1 MNVLCLQ
8 IYNVAGP
15 LGFFKGLGAR
25 VLYSMPATA
34 ICWSTYEFFK
44 FILSRKSNDDYRSS
58 VSGSN
63 RNNLSISRSN
73 ADKKR
78 NPAADDSAA
87 AKSANIRYVIPKPT
101 TIATDIIN
109 DTKAAALHHSSASDL
124 NVTGSQYTIPV
135 TSTSRELPSISGV
148 GVYSAVNMNSIHT
161 ERVYDPNSRGY
172 SR

>member
-1 MNVLCLQ
+1 MNAFCLQ
-8 IYNVAGP
+8 IYSVAGP

-44 FILSRKSNDDYRSS
+44 FILSRKSKDDYRSS

-78 NPAADDSAA
+78 NSAQDDSAA

-101 TIATDIIN
+101 AIATDIIN

-135 TSTSRELPSISGV
+135 NASRELPSISGV
-148 GVYSAVNMNSIHT
+148 GAYTAVNMNSIHT
-161 ERVYDPNSRGY
+161 ERVYEPNIQGCSR
-172 SR
+172 

>member
-1 MNVLCLQ
+1 M
-8 IYNVAGP
+8 AGP

-63 RNNLSISRSN
+63 RNSLSISRSN

-78 NPAADDSAA
+78 NSAQDDSAA
-87 AKSANIRYVIPKPT
+87 VKSPNIRYVIPKPT
-101 TIATDIIN
+101 AIATDIIN

-135 TSTSRELPSISGV
+135 TTSRELPSISGV
-148 GVYSAVNMNSIHT
+148 GVYTAVNMNSSIHT
-161 ERVYDPNSRGY
+161 ERVYDPNIRGCSR
-172 SR
+172 

>member
-1 MNVLCLQ
+1 M
-8 IYNVAGP
+8 AGP
-15 LGFFKGLGAR
+15 FGFFKGLGAR

-63 RNNLSISRSN
+63 RNNLSIIRTN
-73 ADKKR
+73 ADKKK
-78 NPAADDSAA
+78 NLAQDDSVA

-101 TIATDIIN
+101 AIATDIIN

-124 NVTGSQYTIPV
+124 NVSSSQYTIPV
-135 TSTSRELPSISGV
+135 STSRELPSISGV
-148 GVYSAVNMNSIHT
+148 GVYTAVNMNSIHT
-161 ERVYDPNSRGY
+161 ERVYDPNIRGCSR
-172 SR
+172 